1 MANRAD
7 QAGRTYGGRTAEER
21 QALQRRLF
29 LDAGLR
35 LFGTVGYRNT
45 TVRALCR
52 EAGLTDRYFYR
63 NFDDMQAC
71 LLAVYAEAVGGI
83 EARVVDALASEPD
96 DADAAIVAGL
106 TAFFESFEDPRVAR
120 VAFLEVL
127 GVGPE
132 VDAAYARCIQRFVDL
147 FVAFVH
153 ARGGTRVD
161 ATQLQYVAVGL
172 VGAVIQSSVHWLL
185 SDYAV
190 DRAQVVAAN
199 ARILSATIGAL

>member
-1 MANRAD
+1 M
-7 QAGRTYGGRTAEER
+7 GRTYGGRTAEER

-35 LFGTVGYRNT
+35 LFGTVGYRST

-63 NFDDMQAC
+63 NFEDMQAC
-71 LLAVYAEAVGGI
+71 LLAVYEEALGGV
-83 EARVVDALASEPD
+83 EARVVDALATEPD
-96 DADAAIVAGL
+96 DANAAIVAGL
-106 TAFFESFEDPRVAR
+106 TTFFESFEDPCVAR

-127 GVGPE
+127 GVSPE

-147 FVAFVH
+147 FVAFMH
-153 ARGGTRVD
+153 ARGGTKVD

-172 VGAVIQSSVHWLL
+172 AGAVIQSSMHWLL
-185 SDYAV
+185 SGYAA
-190 DRAQVVAAN
+190 DRDEVVAAN
-199 ARILSATIGAL
+199 ARILGATLAAM

>member
-1 MANRAD
+1 MPTRAD

-21 QALQRRLF
+21 QALQRRSF

-35 LFGTVGYRNT
+35 LFGTLGYRAT
-45 TVRALCR
+45 TVRALCK

-71 LLAVYAEAVGGI
+71 LLAVYAEAVRGI
-83 EARVVDALASEPD
+83 ETRVVEALATEPD
-96 DADAAIVAGL
+96 DAHAAIVAGL

-127 GVGPE
+127 GVSPE
-132 VDAAYARCIQRFVDL
+132 VDTAYARCIQRFVDL

-153 ARGGTRVD
+153 TRGGTSVD

-172 VGAVIQSSVHWLL
+172 VGAVIQSSMYWLL
-185 SDYAV
+185 SGYKAN
-190 DRAQVVAAN
+190 RADVVAAN
-199 ARILSATIGAL
+199 ARILSATISAM